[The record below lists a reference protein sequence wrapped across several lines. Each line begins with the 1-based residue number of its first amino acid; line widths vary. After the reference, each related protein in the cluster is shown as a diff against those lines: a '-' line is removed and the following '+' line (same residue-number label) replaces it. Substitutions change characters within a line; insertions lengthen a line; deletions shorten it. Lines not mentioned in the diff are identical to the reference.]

1 MWFRNLRAW
10 QLQGDWTMEP
20 ERLGAALEPHIFA
33 PCAPGQE
40 STLGWEPPVADLPE
54 ELARQVAGRTVL
66 RARQQERILPAS
78 AINELLP
85 ERLAEE
91 EAREGR
97 PLRAAERRELQDNM
111 KLELMPRALLK
122 SMRHWLVIDPHTG
135 LIMIDTTQEKR
146 AEALLSLLRDAL
158 QTLPVRPLRFAQPV
172 DTVLTEWVRSGDLP
186 SGLQLGGWCDMEDPE
201 DTRNKVK
208 FRNQPLDEDEVGA
221 ALDRGLRVT
230 ALELIW
236 QADGDEPFSCVLAE
250 DGSLKRIQLPAAEA
264 DEHGSDESEAARL
277 DAEIALLTLTLQR
290 FFGVLFPALG
300 GLEAIE

>member
-10 QLQGDWTMEP
+10 QLQGDWP
-20 ERLGAALEPHIFA
+20 WDAADLNDALQAHVFG

-40 STLGWEPPVADLPE
+40 STLGWEPPLGELPE

-85 ERLAEE
+85 ERLAEQ

-97 PLRAAERRELQDNM
+97 PLRAAERRELQDNL

-122 SMRHWLVIDPHTG
+122 SVRHWLIVDPQTG

-146 AEALLSLLRDAL
+146 AEALLSLLRDCL
-158 QTLPVRPLRFAQPV
+158 QSLPVRPLRFAQPI
-172 DTVLTEWVRSGDLP
+172 DSVLTQWVSTGELP
-186 SGLQLGGWCDMEDPE
+186 AGLQLGGWCDMEDPE
-201 DTRNKVK
+201 ETRNKVK

-221 ALDRGLRVT
+221 ALNRGLRVT
-230 ALELIW
+230 ALELLW
-236 QADGDEPFSCVLAE
+236 QADAEEPFSCVLAE
-250 DGSLKRIQLPAAEA
+250 DGSIKRLQLPASDA
-264 DEHGSDESEAARL
+264 DTDADESEAARL
-277 DAEIALLTLTLQR
+277 DAEVAMLTLTLQR
-290 FFGVLFPALG
+290 FFSVLFPALG
-300 GLEAIE
+300 GLEAVD